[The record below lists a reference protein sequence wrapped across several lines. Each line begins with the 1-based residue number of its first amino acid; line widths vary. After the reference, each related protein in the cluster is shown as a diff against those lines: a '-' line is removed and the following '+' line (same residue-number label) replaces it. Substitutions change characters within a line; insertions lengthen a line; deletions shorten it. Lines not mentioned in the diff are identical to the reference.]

1 MKSLLNVYLCVNIL
15 VTMSKYCNFPPKN
28 NSNHKQSKL
37 IFFFTFQPTWLNL
50 VPPLVSFLSTHPMV
64 KSEYLQCVKA
74 VTGGAA
80 PFGPALIENFKAK
93 CAPNDVKFREG
104 NFEIIYIIS

>member
-1 MKSLLNVYLCVNIL
+1 
-15 VTMSKYCNFPPKN
+15 
-28 NSNHKQSKL
+28 
-37 IFFFTFQPTWLNL
+37 
-50 VPPLVSFLSTHPMV
+50 MV

-104 NFEIIYIIS
+104 NFEITPTSPARLVTASAIIPFF

>member
-1 MKSLLNVYLCVNIL
+1 
-15 VTMSKYCNFPPKN
+15 
-28 NSNHKQSKL
+28 
-37 IFFFTFQPTWLNL
+37 
-50 VPPLVSFLSTHPMV
+50 MV

-104 NFEIIYIIS
+104 NFEIIYIYLEW

>member
-1 MKSLLNVYLCVNIL
+1 MYVVVVFQKIVKTIVKE
-15 VTMSKYCNFPPKN
+15 TKTKY
-28 NSNHKQSKL
+28 
-37 IFFFTFQPTWLNL
+37 FFDLFQPTWLNL

-80 PFGPALIENFKAK
+80 PFGPALIENFKKK
-93 CAPNDVKFREG
+93 CEPNDVKFREG
-104 NFEIIYIIS
+104 NLKLCILK